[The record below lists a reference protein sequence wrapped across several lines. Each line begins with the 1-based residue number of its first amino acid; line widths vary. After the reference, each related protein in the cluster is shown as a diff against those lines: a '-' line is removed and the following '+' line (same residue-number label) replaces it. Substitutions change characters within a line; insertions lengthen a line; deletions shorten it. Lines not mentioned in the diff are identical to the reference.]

1 MILGQRR
8 GIFKWNK
15 FQFDDIEDTRK
26 NDLSRLIEIVSQN
39 LNHKLV
45 TGRRRRRRWTWD
57 GVNVSSLNW
66 TSFFSLSREK
76 YCKTNL
82 GSGCDSFLE
91 GLLRTPE
98 VWGSNPVIGKHF
110 KWTFVYCQLYW
121 IDENKEKVAGN
132 GPFLKNTVKP
142 IYLCSNYLS
151 VF

>member
-26 NDLSRLIEIVSQN
+26 KWSVKTNWNCQPKFESQTCHMSTTTTTMN
-39 LNHKLV
+39 MRWREREFFKLNK
-45 TGRRRRRRWTWD
+45 
-57 GVNVSSLNW
+57 
-66 TSFFSLSREK
+66 FFSLSREK
-76 YCKTNL
+76 CCKTNL
-82 GSGCDSFLE
+82 GSGCVSFLE